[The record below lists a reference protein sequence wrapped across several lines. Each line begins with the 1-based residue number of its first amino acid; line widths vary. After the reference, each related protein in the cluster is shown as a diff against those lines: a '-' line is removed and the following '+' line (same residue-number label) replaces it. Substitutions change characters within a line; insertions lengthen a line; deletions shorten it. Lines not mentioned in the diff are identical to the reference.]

1 LLISRGTCHGPA
13 VSADLA
19 RNCPL
24 DSAARFRLRL
34 CLSAHAAAAG
44 SQPARTSRRPNWE
57 LCAVPCMQLY
67 RKRPKRRDFF
77 NRARKYAAMNEPVR
91 CGRRGRWWDSSSRG
105 SYGRRGVRPLSFSMP
120 FSVRLFLMYIL
131 GSGVIGNKNLCFD
144 DCRGAAHCPPSWAC
158 LPLGCTTVLASCA
171 PPPYSIWLGLM
182 GAVPFTAAAAR
193 GMFALARLSC
203 KPGQAPYA
211 VWACC

>member
-1 LLISRGTCHGPA
+1 MSRSCRISRPRAELPA
-13 VSADLA
+13 GFCGSFS
-19 RNCPL
+19 PP
-24 DSAARFRLRL
+24 S
-34 CLSAHAAAAG
+34 LSIRPCG
-44 SQPARTSRRPNWE
+44 GGRPNWE

>member
-1 LLISRGTCHGPA
+1 MRKARA
-13 VSADLA
+13 VVGFFLA
-19 RNCPL
+19 
-24 DSAARFRLRL
+24 
-34 CLSAHAAAAG
+34 
-44 SQPARTSRRPNWE
+44 
-57 LCAVPCMQLY
+57 
-67 RKRPKRRDFF
+67 
-77 NRARKYAAMNEPVR
+77 
-91 CGRRGRWWDSSSRG
+91 
-105 SYGRRGVRPLSFSMP
+105 GVRPLSFSMP

-171 PPPYSIWLGLM
+171 PPPYSICFRLV